1 MQDTS
6 ENASRGRQDIVKVSG
21 TTSDQREVWRE
32 AAGQARMSL
41 SEWLREAADAVVISG
56 TTAADLR
63 AAIAALRTEIGRGVG
78 NNLNQI
84 ARALNT
90 DIRAGRRADCAPHE
104 AALEAA
110 ARDVA
115 IIRRRTEAML
125 RRVERAGQRR
135 RRR

>member
-6 ENASRGRQDIVKVSG
+6 ENTSQGRQDIVKVSG
-21 TTSDQREVWRE
+21 TTSDQRQVWRE
-32 AAGQARMSL
+32 AASQARMSL
-41 SEWLREAADAVVISG
+41 SGWLREAADAVVISG

-63 AAIAALRTEIGRGVG
+63 AAIVALRTEIGRGVG

-90 DIRAGRRADCAPHE
+90 DIRAGRRADGAPHE

-110 ARDVA
+110 ARDIA
-115 IIRRRTEAML
+115 LIRRRTEAML
-125 RRVERAGQRR
+125 RRVERAGQHQRR
-135 RRR
+135 R